1 MRFYDADAVHSIL
14 GYPGLIEALREAHRS
29 PGPDA
34 AHMVRDDPAGGD
46 NKFVVLVGWQ
56 GRSVI
61 AVKMVGVFP
70 DNLTLSPPQPSVQ
83 GLVAVFDGKTGAPV
97 LAADGAAMTF
107 RKTAADSALGASFLA
122 RHDARVLLIV
132 GAGGLA
138 PHVLEAHRA
147 ARPSLDKVLVWNRT
161 HDRAEALARA
171 YSGRGYSIRA
181 VSDLDQA
188 VTEADVISCVTMSEA
203 PLVKG
208 ALMKPGAHLDL
219 VGAYLPNMRE
229 ADDEAMVRGSI
240 FVDTRS
246 GMEGAGDLC
255 QPVKRGLM
263 GWTDVRADLYELCS
277 GRSQGRTSS
286 DEVTVFKNV
295 GGGHLDL
302 FTAQYLRAVAERCA

>member
-1 MRFYDADAVHSIL
+1 
-14 GYPGLIEALREAHRS
+14 
-29 PGPDA
+29 
-34 AHMVRDDPAGGD
+34 MVRDDPAGGG

-56 GRSVI
+56 GGSVI

-70 DNLTLSPPQPSVQ
+70 DNLTLKPPQPSVQ
-83 GLVAVFDGKTGAPV
+83 GLVAVFDASTGAPL

-122 RHDARVLLIV
+122 RPDARVLLVV

-147 ARPSLDKVLVWNRT
+147 ARPSLDRVLVWNRT
-161 HDRAEALARA
+161 HHRAEALARSLA
-171 YSGRGYSIRA
+171 DRGYAISA

-188 VTEADVISCVTMSEA
+188 VAEADVISCVTMSDA

-208 ALMKPGAHLDL
+208 ALLKPGAHLDL
-219 VGAYLPNMRE
+219 VGAYLPTMRE
-229 ADDEAMVRGSI
+229 ADDDAMARGSI

-255 QPVKRGLM
+255 QPVQHGRIA
-263 GWTDVRADLYELCS
+263 WSDVRADLFDLCA
-277 GRSQGRTSS
+277 GRHPGRTSP
-286 DEVTVFKNV
+286 DEITIYKNV

-302 FTAQYLRAVAERCA
+302 FTAQCLRAIAGRSA